1 MKNYYNPMIYNHKHF
16 NYYNLNSSQ
25 INTGKFQ
32 KEVITN
38 YSYNHKTHFINWQSE
53 PVSIEIK
60 QELLLCMYCP
70 QFKSNN
76 LE

>member
-1 MKNYYNPMIYNHKHF
+1 MKNCFNPTIYNHKHF
-16 NYYNLNSSQ
+16 SYCNSNSSQ

-32 KEVITN
+32 KEAITN
-38 YSYNHKTHFINWQSE
+38 YSCNLKTHFMNWQSE

-60 QELLLCMYCP
+60 QESLRCMYCP

-76 LE
+76 RE